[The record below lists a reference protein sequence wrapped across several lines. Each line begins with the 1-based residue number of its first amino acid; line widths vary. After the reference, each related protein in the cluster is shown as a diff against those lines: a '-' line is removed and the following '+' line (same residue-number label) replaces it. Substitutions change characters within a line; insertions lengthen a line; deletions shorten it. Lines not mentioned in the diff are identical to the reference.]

1 MYFFRKW
8 LILMI
13 FLLTARK
20 NNSGTVIPWEKPRN
34 DSASHGRLSSL
45 QTNTP
50 QYSHAFQSAEG
61 QLALSIKGQSTKQKE
76 KSSMGKMTQ
85 NPLYDLT
92 VRFMLA
98 FMHPPTNK
106 QPRFSTGNDLKAYS
120 PWTSIHSPGRYY
132 QRCHRGKQPIV
143 LTSRDAY
150 DPQPWPRRHLDLS
163 WQLSNWA

>member
-34 DSASHGRLSSL
+34 DSASHGRLSLL
-45 QTNTP
+45 QTNMP

-76 KSSMGKMTQ
+76 KYSKGKNDTK
-85 NPLYDLT
+85 PT
-92 VRFMLA
+92 VWLNCQVHVGIHA
-98 FMHPPTNK
+98 PPTNK
-106 QPRFSTGNDLKAYS
+106 QPWFSTGNDLKAYS

-132 QRCHRGKQPIV
+132 QRWQGGKQPIV
-143 LTSRDAY
+143 LTSCDTY
-150 DPQPWPRRHLDLS
+150 DPQPWPGRHLDLS